1 MFSNAAKKLL
11 AMIAM
16 TAMLATTTAA
26 QAGGIDSMLQGM
38 YTASANPS
46 YAATANMNVYSA
58 GYVAVRTPLQ
68 QFNVIA
74 FTPPNIN
81 AGCGGIDAYFGA
93 FSFINSTQL
102 EALIKA
108 IGQDAIP
115 FLFKMALGS
124 MCQGCLASLD
134 QLADQLQK
142 MSAMINNACTLDSG
156 IFSGDNPS
164 LIGKNVSTT
173 FKNVET
179 AAGSVTDSFKS
190 FFGSGQPGNTP
201 NANAMLDTAVQ
212 GTPTTQTGTTAN
224 KTQASAATLVGNSSW
239 KGIVHNNVE
248 QAFTGET
255 NSATTAQILM
265 SMMGTCIVN
274 IPEGTNT
281 KNNSGPGG
289 NAVSSNALATG
300 VFNGCPEHTLTLSD
314 LVDGTQS
321 AQVLQCEA
329 YPVGSSTP
337 EYNATD
343 DAAGNLNENACRA
356 VAAPSSA
363 FTLGSLG
370 YVGLKN
376 VVSCAILGAPED
388 PGVSCAAAD
397 PNGAGILS
405 NIENGVPY
413 NKWTAIEQE
422 VMAATPVHFAQ
433 YMQAASGNPV
443 MQQTLASMALPYAE
457 DYAAVNLGVAV
468 ERAIVNTYE
477 GNIPQPKPQDLNTVL
492 SILQSQMRTYSDR
505 LAKSIQADN
514 QMRAYVENYLASLNA
529 HLPGQ

>member
-1 MFSNAAKKLL
+1 MFSTAVKKLL
-11 AMIAM
+11 ALVAM
-16 TAMLATTTAA
+16 SAMLSTTTAA

-58 GYVAVRTPLQ
+58 GYVAVRPPLQ

-81 AGCGGIDAYFGA
+81 AGCGGVDAYFGA
-93 FSFINSTQL
+93 FSFINSTEL

-115 FLFKMALGS
+115 FLFKMALGA
-124 MCQGCLASLD
+124 MCHDCLSSLD

-142 MSAMINNACTLDSG
+142 MSSTINNACTLDSG
-156 IFSGDNPS
+156 IFAGNSPS
-164 LIGKNVSTT
+164 LIAHNVSTM
-173 FKNVET
+173 FKNVG
-179 AAGSVTDSFKS
+179 AAVGNATDSFAS

-201 NANAMLDTAVQ
+201 NANAALDTEVQ
-212 GTPTTQTGTTAN
+212 GTPATQNGASSNTTP
-224 KTQASAATLVGNSSW
+224 ASSATFVGNSSW

-255 NSATTAQILM
+255 DNATTAQILM

-274 IPEGTNT
+274 LPEGTNT
-281 KNNSGPGG
+281 TNNSGPGG
-289 NAVSSNALATG
+289 NPTSSNALATG
-300 VFNGCPEHTLTLSD
+300 TFDGCATHTLTLKD
-314 LVDGTQS
+314 LVDGNQS
-321 AQVLQCEA
+321 GQILQCLA

-337 EYNATD
+337 EFNATD
-343 DAAGNLNENACRA
+343 DNAGHLYENACRA
-356 VAAPSSA
+356 LAAPSST
-363 FTLGSLG
+363 FTLGSVG

-376 VVSCAILGAPED
+376 VVSCAIMGTPED
-388 PGVSCAAAD
+388 PSMSCSIAD
-397 PNGAGILS
+397 PGGAGILS
-405 NIENGVPY
+405 NMENGIPY
-413 NKWTAIEQE
+413 DKWTAIEQQ

-433 YMQAASGNPV
+433 YMQATSGSPV

-477 GNIPQPKPQDLNTVL
+477 GNIPQPTPEDLPTVFAV
-492 SILQSQMRTYSDR
+492 LQSQTKTYSDR

-514 QMRAYVENYLASLNA
+514 EMKAYVENYLGSLNA